1 MDKNNLKDAY
11 DIGENMAVFS
21 GEGRSYTIINKET
34 DKTRQL
40 VSEDG
45 SLLVTDNEID
55 FDAIYKGCPDFNGCK
70 SVRYWFG
77 RYDNFRNGVCAICWT
92 VYPDG
97 RYFADEDGFGMEDN
111 DEENAYCIINKD
123 LEIIVPFQP
132 MDDVKEMLKKYALE
146 ADFFIR
152 STASLI
158 PVEAKAKSGREKS
171 MKTLITSGHYP
182 DIRYGIK
189 LSKNNIGHED
199 RIYTFPYFC
208 TFLLKRFMVGFYA
221 EEEAE

>member
-1 MDKNNLKDAY
+1 M
-11 DIGENMAVFS
+11 
-21 GEGRSYTIINKET
+21 
-34 DKTRQL
+34 
-40 VSEDG
+40 
-45 SLLVTDNEID
+45 TDNEID

-132 MDDVKEMLKKYALE
+132 MDDVKEMLKKY
-146 ADFFIR
+146 
-152 STASLI
+152 
-158 PVEAKAKSGREKS
+158 EK
-171 MKTLITSGHYP
+171 
-182 DIRYGIK
+182 
-189 LSKNNIGHED
+189 
-199 RIYTFPYFC
+199 
-208 TFLLKRFMVGFYA
+208 
-221 EEEAE
+221 

>member
-34 DKTRQL
+34 GKTRQL

-77 RYDNFRNGVCAICWT
+77 RYDKFRNGVCVICWT
-92 VYPDG
+92 IYPDG

-111 DEENAYCIINKD
+111 DEEKVYCIINKE

-132 MDDVKEMLKKYALE
+132 MDDVKDMLRKY
-146 ADFFIR
+146 
-152 STASLI
+152 
-158 PVEAKAKSGREKS
+158 EK
-171 MKTLITSGHYP
+171 
-182 DIRYGIK
+182 
-189 LSKNNIGHED
+189 
-199 RIYTFPYFC
+199 
-208 TFLLKRFMVGFYA
+208 
-221 EEEAE
+221 

>member
-34 DKTRQL
+34 GKTRQL

-77 RYDNFRNGVCAICWT
+77 R
-92 VYPDG
+92 
-97 RYFADEDGFGMEDN
+97 
-111 DEENAYCIINKD
+111 
-123 LEIIVPFQP
+123 
-132 MDDVKEMLKKYALE
+132 
-146 ADFFIR
+146 
-152 STASLI
+152 
-158 PVEAKAKSGREKS
+158 
-171 MKTLITSGHYP
+171 
-182 DIRYGIK
+182 
-189 LSKNNIGHED
+189 
-199 RIYTFPYFC
+199 
-208 TFLLKRFMVGFYA
+208 
-221 EEEAE
+221 

>member
-34 DKTRQL
+34 GKTRQL

-77 RYDNFRNGVCAICWT
+77 RYDKFRNGVCVICWT
-92 VYPDG
+92 IYPDG

-111 DEENAYCIINKD
+111 DEENAYYIINKE

-132 MDDVKEMLKKYALE
+132 MDDVKEMLKKY
-146 ADFFIR
+146 
-152 STASLI
+152 
-158 PVEAKAKSGREKS
+158 EK
-171 MKTLITSGHYP
+171 
-182 DIRYGIK
+182 
-189 LSKNNIGHED
+189 
-199 RIYTFPYFC
+199 
-208 TFLLKRFMVGFYA
+208 
-221 EEEAE
+221 